1 MVSYI
6 DSYIYGDK
14 SEFTEVNNMNEC
26 VFVGSHLEKS
36 RV

>member
-14 SEFTEVNNMNEC
+14 SEFTEVNNMNAF
-26 VFVGSHLEKS
+26 FVGSHLEKS